1 MCGKTYGYV
10 RVSTRSQNEARQ
22 LIAMKEYGVADEL
35 IVVEKQSGKDFERP
49 RYRELVK
56 KLRAGDTLVIKSID
70 RLGRNYTEIL
80 EEWRVLSK
88 NLGVS
93 IVVLDMPLL
102 NTKENP
108 ELVGQLLT
116 DMILQIFS
124 YVAQNERENIRS
136 RQAEGIAAA
145 KARGVRFGRPRIPSP
160 AIFEEVGNLWQDR
173 AISTSEAARRLRFST
188 NTFYRRMKEAGF
200 AREEAVSAEMPP
212 PETDTV
218 EK

>member
-10 RVSTRSQNEARQ
+10 RVSTRGQNEARQ
-22 LIAMKEYGVADEL
+22 LIAMKEYGVKDEL
-35 IVVEKQSGKDFERP
+35 IVVEKQSGKDFDRP

-88 NLGVS
+88 NRGVS

-102 NTKENP
+102 NTQENQ

-116 DMILQIFS
+116 DMVLQIFS

-145 KARGVRFGRPRIPSP
+145 KARGVQFGRPRIPLP
-160 AIFEEVGNLWQDR
+160 KAFEEVALLWQSR

-188 NTFYRRMKEAGF
+188 NTFYRRMKESGF
-200 AREEAVSAEMPP
+200 VREEAASVETPP
-212 PETDTV
+212 PETDAV

>member
-1 MCGKTYGYV
+1 MYGKTYGYV

-22 LIAMKEYGVADEL
+22 LIAMKEYGVEDEL
-35 IVVEKQSGKDFERP
+35 IVVEKQSGKDFDRP
-49 RYRELVK
+49 RYRELLK

-102 NTKENP
+102 NTQENQ

-116 DMILQIFS
+116 DMVLQIFS

-145 KARGVRFGRPRIPSP
+145 KARGVRFGRPRIPLP
-160 AIFEEVGNLWQDR
+160 EKFEEVAGLWQGR

-200 AREEAVSAEMPP
+200 IREEASAETPL
-212 PETDTV
+212 PEDTI
-218 EK
+218 EE

>member
-22 LIAMKEYGVADEL
+22 LIAMKEYGVKDEL
-35 IVVEKQSGKDFERP
+35 IVVEKQSGKDFNRP

-102 NTKENP
+102 NTQENQ

-116 DMILQIFS
+116 DMVLQIFS
-124 YVAQNERENIRS
+124 YVAQNERESIHS

-145 KARGVRFGRPRIPSP
+145 KAQGVQFGRPRIPLP
-160 AIFEEVGNLWQDR
+160 EMFEEVATLWQNGL
-173 AISTSEAARRLRFST
+173 ISANEAARRLHFST
-188 NTFYRRMKEAGF
+188 NTFYRRAKEAGF
-200 AREEAVSAEMPP
+200 VRSDAADV
-212 PETDTV
+212 
-218 EK
+218 